1 MGKYYEIAETS
12 EKIYIGSDFP
22 DEYTGSKDTKLLK
35 GGLAK
40 AKANATVGI
49 PELVQIAVK
58 GEHSDNK
65 EEKHTKNAKY
75 GWYRYDVRFA
85 LPVYGED
92 GNIERY
98 NIYSVRMLIRHAENN
113 RKYLYDMI
121 RIKKESSKPGL

>member
-35 GGLAK
+35 ARLAK

-58 GEHSDNK
+58 VS
-65 EEKHTKNAKY
+65 T
-75 GWYRYDVRFA
+75 
-85 LPVYGED
+85 
-92 GNIERY
+92 
-98 NIYSVRMLIRHAENN
+98 LI
-113 RKYLYDMI
+113 
-121 RIKKESSKPGL
+121 IKKKSIPRMQNMAGIVMM